1 MELALLLLDLF
12 LELLKYIPSR
22 ALFLLCHFLLLLDV
36 ACRGHLN
43 LDYVRLLSII
53 TLPFLTQL
61 VQVIVDRE
69 ASLSKLDSCA
79 LVIALDVAR
88 RFCSDLVIVLFGIL
102 FYILH
107 TISYLLNR
115 RDFTVLLLLKIQF
128 GKVTQLLSV

>member
-1 MELALLLLDLF
+1 MLLL
-12 LELLKYIPSR
+12 
-22 ALFLLCHFLLLLDV
+22 CQFLLLLDV

-43 LDYVRLLSII
+43 LDYVRLLSLG
-53 TLPFLTQL
+53 TFPFFTQL
-61 VQVIVDRE
+61 IQVIVDRE
-69 ASLSKLDSCA
+69 AGLRKLDSCA

-88 RFCSDLVIVLFGIL
+88 RFCSDLVIVLLGIL

-128 GKVTQLLSV
+128 IKVTQLLSV